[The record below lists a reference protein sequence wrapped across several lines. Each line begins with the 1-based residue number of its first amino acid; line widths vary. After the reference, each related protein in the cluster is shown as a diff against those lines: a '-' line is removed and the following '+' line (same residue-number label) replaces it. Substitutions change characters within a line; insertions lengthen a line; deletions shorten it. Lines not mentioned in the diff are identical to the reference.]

1 MIKEYVNKIEQ
12 EQQLIRVI
20 RGPWSLLAVPYI
32 SSYLCGETRLIP
44 QPSNR
49 LIAPLSRC
57 VLVPK
62 GQMNDWSPA
71 KMSSFLPAFTVA
83 QLRASEVSQVVK
95 MVWTWSLSW
104 FFFRDLSE
112 LKAEQLR
119 LSGSILVSCSRLN
132 SGVRLRESVSLGRP
146 VLKDQAQQEAEEEI
160 SQKTWEAMHL
170 QVKGDLEKKE
180 LQER

>member
-1 MIKEYVNKIEQ
+1 MIIEYVNKIEQ

-32 SSYLCGETRLIP
+32 SSYLCGE
-44 QPSNR
+44 NR

-57 VLVPK
+57 VLIPK
-62 GQMNDWSPA
+62 CQMNDWSPT

-95 MVWTWSLSW
+95 LVWTWSLSW

-112 LKAEQLR
+112 LKAEQRR
-119 LSGSILVSCSRLN
+119 LSGSVLVSCSRLN
-132 SGVRLRESVSLGRP
+132 SAVRLRESVSLGRP
-146 VLKDQAQQEAEEEI
+146 VLKDEAQQEAEEEI